1 MTGIDPMDLFGFL
14 YRRYIEVDDNR
25 LLVAPHN
32 HAQERLV
39 WVSVYLLVRRKGR
52 DENKVAGAGLAIEL

>member
-1 MTGIDPMDLFGFL
+1 MTGIDPMDFLRLF

-25 LLVAPHN
+25 FLVTPHN

-39 WVSVYLLVRRKGR
+39 WVGVYLLVRRKGR